1 MKEEVFTHGDKQ
13 YLVVTPTA
21 AQIIESKLSYNTAF
35 KKSVDSGAYLR
46 KAWDAVLEEQGLWSA
61 EKTKRIASL
70 QFLLAKLE
78 RKLNSKIKM
87 SEAKEVAKSLAE
99 ARSELRKLVYERTEL
114 DDRTAEGQAE
124 QSRLEHLCSLCLL
137 NYVDRKRVY
146 NDVASMIESGS
157 EVVSMALDRLAAIV
171 YNVDPDFEAKLPEN
185 KFFSRFG
192 EPEVELET
200 EVQEFLKDI
209 TDIQTVG
216 DVSTIEYED
225 DSSPSE

>member
-1 MKEEVFTHGDKQ
+1 MKEEVFTIGDKQ
-13 YLVVTPTA
+13 YVVVTPTA
-21 AQIIESKLSYNTAF
+21 SQIVDSKLAYNVAF

-46 KAWDAVLEEQGLWSA
+46 KKWDLILEEQGLWSA

-78 RKLNSKIKM
+78 RKLNSKIKLT
-87 SEAKEVAKSLAE
+87 EAKEVAKSLSE
-99 ARSELRKLVYERTEL
+99 ARAELRKLVYERTEL

-124 QSRLEHLCSLCLL
+124 QARLEHLCSLCLL
-137 NYVDRKRVY
+137 NYIDRKRVF
-146 NDVASMIESGS
+146 NDVAEMVESGS
-157 EVVSMALDRLAAIV
+157 EVVSMALDKLAAIV
-171 YNVDPDFEAKLPEN
+171 YNVDPDFESKLPEN

-192 EPEVELET
+192 EPEVELEA
-200 EVQEFLKDI
+200 EVQEFLKDL

>member
-1 MKEEVFTHGDKQ
+1 MKEEVFTIGDKQ
-13 YLVVTPTA
+13 YVVVTPTA
-21 AQIIESKLSYNTAF
+21 SQIVDSKLAYNIAF

-46 KAWDAVLEEQGLWSA
+46 KKWDLILEEQGLWSA

-78 RKLNSKIKM
+78 RKLNSKIKL
-87 SEAKEVAKSLAE
+87 SEAKEVAKSLSE
-99 ARSELRKLVYERTEL
+99 ARAELRKLVYERTEL

-124 QSRLEHLCSLCLL
+124 QARLEHLCSLCLL
-137 NYVDRKRVY
+137 NYIDRKRVFS
-146 NDVASMIESGS
+146 DVSEMVESGG
-157 EVVSMALDRLAAIV
+157 EVVSTALDKLAAIV

-192 EPEVELET
+192 EPEVELES